1 LCNEKK
7 PCESSK
13 LVTNITT
20 SRSCAMEETLIHESL
35 DLATE
40 YTTIVTKTIAS
51 KSYAMEKNLIL

>member
-1 LCNEKK
+1 
-7 PCESSK
+7 
-13 LVTNITT
+13 
-20 SRSCAMEETLIHESL
+20 MEETLIHESL